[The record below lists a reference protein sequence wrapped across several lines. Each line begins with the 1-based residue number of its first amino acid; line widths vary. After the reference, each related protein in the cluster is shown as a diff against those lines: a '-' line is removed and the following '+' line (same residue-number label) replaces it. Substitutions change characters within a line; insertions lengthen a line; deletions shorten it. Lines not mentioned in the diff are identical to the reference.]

1 MTSGNLPVRKTI
13 QDTITVSELEIS
25 VIPRSE
31 ARQSL
36 LNHPMRGP
44 KIRKMILSFYKRTA
58 PRMTKDQL
66 AEKINR
72 RFFSD
77 DISEEYFAVT
87 AIEIKQYRN
96 AAAVQYAVEPSA
108 EEKGAYYEDSDEVN
122 FYLDLRK
129 FYGLSNHKED
139 LAQEN
144 PALLDAVER
153 EGNEEISW
161 GEWAVQLSMTSSSA
175 IQSRTPSS
183 VTVRNTYC
191 PFSGGLI
198 VPVQRTL
205 KLSAPTASAGA
216 PPPHSKSIFA
226 STRFNTLFARFLPLK
241 YSASSPG
248 VFPSSVNRH
257 SAGTTAQRSG

>member
-1 MTSGNLPVRKTI
+1 MADADGSTFFMGEEFKLGFVLRELMKNAIVHGHKLNLELPVYIQWRLDRKNKTFHIRALNSIETDDQWIAGISADRLREQMKMSGEGAGENTIHHMTSGNLPVRKTI

-108 EEKGAYYEDSDEVN
+108 EEKGAYY
-122 FYLDLRK
+122 L
-129 FYGLSNHKED
+129 
-139 LAQEN
+139 
-144 PALLDAVER
+144 P
-153 EGNEEISW
+153 
-161 GEWAVQLSMTSSSA
+161 
-175 IQSRTPSS
+175 
-183 VTVRNTYC
+183 C
-191 PFSGGLI
+191 GGKKI
-198 VPVQRTL
+198 
-205 KLSAPTASAGA
+205 
-216 PPPHSKSIFA
+216 
-226 STRFNTLFARFLPLK
+226 
-241 YSASSPG
+241 
-248 VFPSSVNRH
+248 
-257 SAGTTAQRSG
+257 